1 MILYSEGA
9 TKAQEAEAESILE
22 TLTLAYPN
30 HPWAVRVYEGGFF
43 IKHLAFDGNYGM
55 SCKFRSAGYSASALK
70 RDIIMKAGEWL
81 ERAGLAR
88 GRGEGEE
95 ILWVEGVPDRHQP
108 GFVGSRE
115 FGRVE
120 GESEIRN
127 TPRPQ
132 ATKGII
138 LP

>member
-1 MILYSEGA
+1 MILYNEGA
-9 TKAQEAEAESILE
+9 TKAQEDEAEGILE
-22 TLTLAYPN
+22 VLTLAYPN

-43 IKHLAFDGNYGM
+43 IKHLGFDGNYGM
-55 SCKFRSAGYSASALK
+55 SCKFRTSGYSASALK

-81 ERAGLAR
+81 ERAGIAR

-95 ILWVEGVPDRHQP
+95 ILWVEGVPERSQP
-108 GFVGSRE
+108 GFKTE
-115 FGRVE
+115 NAFARVE
-120 GESEIRN
+120 GTSETRD